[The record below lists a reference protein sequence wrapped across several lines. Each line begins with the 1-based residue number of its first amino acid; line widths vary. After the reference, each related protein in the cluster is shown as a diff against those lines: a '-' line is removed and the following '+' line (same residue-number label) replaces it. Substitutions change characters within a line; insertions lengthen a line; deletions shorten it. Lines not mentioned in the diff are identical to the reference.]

1 MSVDF
6 RRLTTDLRS
15 LVACLKER
23 CSIAERKVEQQKEE
37 IEGLN
42 SRISELEALNK
53 DITSK
58 YESLQAGLAQG
69 GGSPEELANLK
80 DRYLA
85 LVREIDDCIGLMQH
99 GR

>member
-6 RRLTTDLRS
+6 RRLTTDLRA

-23 CSIAERKVEQQKEE
+23 CSIAERKIEQQKSE
-37 IEGLN
+37 IADLKN
-42 SRISELEALNK
+42 RISELESQK
-53 DITSK
+53 IDITSK
-58 YESLQAGLAQG
+58 YESLQAGMAH
-69 GGSPEELANLK
+69 GGSAEEITSLK

>member
-23 CSIAERKVEQQKEE
+23 CSIAERKVEQQKHE
-37 IEGLN
+37 IADLN
-42 SRISELEALNK
+42 ARIEELETLNK
-53 DITSK
+53 EITSK
-58 YESLQAGLAQG
+58 YQSLQTGMAQG
-69 GGSPEELANLK
+69 GSAEELSGLK

-85 LVREIDDCIGLMQH
+85 LVREIDDCISLMQH